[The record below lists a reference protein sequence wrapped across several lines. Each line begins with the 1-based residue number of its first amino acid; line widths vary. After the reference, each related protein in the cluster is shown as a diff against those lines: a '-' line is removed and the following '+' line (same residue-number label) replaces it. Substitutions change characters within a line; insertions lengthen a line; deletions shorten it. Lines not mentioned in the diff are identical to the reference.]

1 MKDIIQK
8 VKHLF
13 IVLLNF
19 LKKLITKFEGKH
31 FFTGVKNIFSKS
43 YFNKF
48 DDLKIKYKKD
58 PKKALVLIFSIVIAF
73 SILVGSSYAY
83 LTYISKTNNKVTI
96 SAGTLALSFE
106 NEANA
111 ISLSNE
117 LPQEDKEALGKNEE
131 YDFTITNKG
140 TLDSNF
146 KITLDNTC
154 TVGKSYTIEGESV
167 TVDKC
172 IPNKYIKVGL
182 KEETDGV
189 YEILKYN
196 EEDGSYIIDSNYLN
210 AGESRNY
217 KMKIWL
223 SYDTP
228 NDYNSAGGK
237 NIVYSAKLGLS
248 YEQGEE
254 KTEKNTYIVRYNAN
268 GGEGSISDSTFTYGT
283 AKALS
288 KNTFTKEGYNFIGW
302 STLKDGKVEY
312 TDQEEVKDLTTTE
325 EKVIT
330 LYAVWGKGINYTVVY
345 DTNGGEDKKS
355 EVFEYDK
362 IEKID
367 KPTKEFKVNITNS
380 ASGTLSVES
389 VSKAQTFAGWTA
401 DSNLNTTTAEYGS
414 SALLGTKWT
423 DPKTKAVATYFRNL
437 RKTSGTVTLT
447 ANWKP
452 VAVTLPTI
460 TKTGYEC
467 GYSESST
474 GTEIT
479 YKSGSS
485 YLPSETESSKTL
497 YTVCEATT
505 YTVEYYTYD
514 GKTKLGT
521 STHDYGVSKA
531 LTTMSTL
538 GGSAPSSKV
547 SFYGWATEENST
559 KIAYADGERVKDL
572 ADKGGEAVKLYA
584 IWRSEG
590 VTLTYKSGINSAT
603 SSTSSTYYYY
613 NGATSVSITTGAP
626 ASITNWSALG
636 WRDDKA
642 ADAKEYSSNT
652 ATNFSQSTTLYGVY
666 SRSYTANFYSG
677 ASKATTTTVT
687 SSTAY
692 YNSSEASTPTT
703 VSITTAS
710 AANSTDI
717 SNWTELGWRDDT
729 TADAKEY
736 SYGSSVTVAFGTD
749 FYGVYSRT
757 LTISY
762 NGNSS
767 TGGSTSNTTKT
778 VYLNSNS
785 ATTSSQTVTLASNG
799 FTRTG
804 YTFSKWAAGSAS
816 GTEYS
821 AGASYTAGVAYNAST
836 FGTTMYAKWSANTY
850 AIEYYTYDGA
860 SKLGTSNHT
869 YAAAKALTTM
879 SSLGGS
885 APSSKVSFYGWATS
899 ANSTTRAYSDGES
912 VTSLTSTSGGTVKL
926 YAIWRSSGVTLTYKS
941 GINSATSSTSST
953 YYYYNGATS
962 VAITTGAPASVTNW
976 SALGWRDD
984 TTAGVKEYSSN
995 TATNFSQSTTLYGVY
1010 SRSYTANFYSG
1021 ASKATTTKVT
1031 SSTAYY
1037 NSSQSATPTTVS
1049 ITTVS
1054 ATNSTDISNWTELGW
1069 RDDTTADA
1077 KEYSYGAS
1085 VTVAFGTNFYG
1096 VYSRTLTVSYNGN
1109 SSTGGSTSNTTKTVY
1124 LNSNSTTTSSQAVTL
1139 ASNGFTRTG
1148 YTFSKWAAGS
1158 ASGTEYSAGAS
1169 YTPGVA
1175 YNASTFGTTMYAK
1188 WTANTYTVEYY
1199 TYDGATKL
1207 GNSTHTYAA
1216 AKALTTMSSLGGTA
1230 PSSKVSFY
1238 GWATSANSTTRAYSD
1253 GESVTSLTSTSGGT
1267 VKVYA
1272 IWRSSGVTLTYK
1284 SGINSATSSTSETYY
1299 YFNAATSVAIKT
1311 ATPASITNWTALG
1324 WRDDTTAGAKEYSSN
1339 TSSNFSQSTTLY
1351 GVYSRSYTA
1360 NFYSGAS
1367 KATTTTVT
1375 SSTAYYNSS
1384 QSATPTTVSI
1394 TTASAANSTDISN
1407 WTELGWRDD
1416 TTADAKEYSYGSS
1429 VTVAFGTD
1437 FYGVYSRTLTIS
1449 YNGNSSTGGS
1459 TSNTTKTVYLN
1470 SNSATTSSQTVTLAS
1485 NGFTRTGYTFSK
1497 WAAGSASGT
1506 EYSAGASYT
1515 AGVAYNASTFGT
1527 TMYAKWSANTYAIE
1541 YYTYDGAS
1549 KLGTSNH
1556 TYAAA
1561 KALTT
1566 MSSLGGSAPSSKV
1579 SFYGWATSANSTT
1592 RAYSDGESVTS
1603 LTSTSGGTVKLY
1615 AIWRSSGVTLTYK
1628 SGVNNEEIST
1638 SDTYYYYNA
1647 ATSVSIKT
1655 AYTSDILYWNN
1666 LGWRDDTIAGD
1677 KEYSMNTSYSFS
1689 SSTIL
1694 YGAYSRIITVYYS
1707 GNNNTGGSTSNTIKT
1722 IYLNS
1727 NSTTTSDQTITL
1739 ASNGFTKT
1747 GYIFSKWEE
1756 RYTYE
1761 QYGAGTSYNPNFSYN
1776 DQEDG
1781 DLKVYMSAVWTAK
1794 TKSISFQITYDTSTF
1809 SGPSSAYSTSTYQTL
1824 SKSST
1829 TLRYGT
1835 NERITASPAYPDDR
1849 YTGSVSCTN
1858 GITATLT
1865 VGSGTTDRT
1874 DTIKVTNN
1882 SDSTTSS
1889 VCTIKYTP
1897 KWEGIAYGSY
1907 TAGNNLTYA
1916 GSTWTIKADNGA
1928 NTGLVLNATAGT
1940 GDYKSDVQSNLG
1952 NSSVNTDVSGGG
1964 IVAQSSGA
1972 YVSTDGGISTGYT
1985 NNVYWTGSSKIY
1997 NSEIRNTYTVS
2008 PEIWTRGG
2016 NHYRT
2021 NLEKSTGD
2029 LTTVSLNS
2037 ILDVTKVVDVGI
2049 ISSSGSGYAVTDG
2062 NFIIDNGSYTS
2073 SVNSNYYSKHGRHNA
2088 ITGGS
2093 TNRVNTDYK
2102 LLRLDDPSSSTWT
2115 ITSSGSLA
2123 NTYWY
2128 TMYYC
2133 GGSYHGK
2140 QVVYYYNDSNS
2151 FYYGNQGTG
2160 NGWNS
2165 DTSASF
2171 STTYANDWSYS
2182 NSDGY
2187 RYADMAGYASSNCAK
2202 DNYVNCTYKTISG
2215 YTRYHRT
2222 YHFDTHNSNQYC
2234 YKPTTYTTKNVSV
2247 SVYYRPYLIVRE
2259 R

>member
-1 MKDIIQK
+1 
-8 VKHLF
+8 
-13 IVLLNF
+13 
-19 LKKLITKFEGKH
+19 
-31 FFTGVKNIFSKS
+31 
-43 YFNKF
+43 
-48 DDLKIKYKKD
+48 
-58 PKKALVLIFSIVIAF
+58 
-73 SILVGSSYAY
+73 
-83 LTYISKTNNKVTI
+83 
-96 SAGTLALSFE
+96 
-106 NEANA
+106 
-111 ISLSNE
+111 
-117 LPQEDKEALGKNEE
+117 
-131 YDFTITNKG
+131 
-140 TLDSNF
+140 
-146 KITLDNTC
+146 
-154 TVGKSYTIEGESV
+154 
-167 TVDKC
+167 
-172 IPNKYIKVGL
+172 
-182 KEETDGV
+182 
-189 YEILKYN
+189 
-196 EEDGSYIIDSNYLN
+196 
-210 AGESRNY
+210 
-217 KMKIWL
+217 
-223 SYDTP
+223 
-228 NDYNSAGGK
+228 
-237 NIVYSAKLGLS
+237 
-248 YEQGEE
+248 
-254 KTEKNTYIVRYNAN
+254 
-268 GGEGSISDSTFTYGT
+268 
-283 AKALS
+283 
-288 KNTFTKEGYNFIGW
+288 
-302 STLKDGKVEY
+302 
-312 TDQEEVKDLTTTE
+312 
-325 EKVIT
+325 
-330 LYAVWGKGINYTVVY
+330 
-345 DTNGGEDKKS
+345 
-355 EVFEYDK
+355 
-362 IEKID
+362 
-367 KPTKEFKVNITNS
+367 
-380 ASGTLSVES
+380 
-389 VSKAQTFAGWTA
+389 
-401 DSNLNTTTAEYGS
+401 
-414 SALLGTKWT
+414 
-423 DPKTKAVATYFRNL
+423 
-437 RKTSGTVTLT
+437 
-447 ANWKP
+447 
-452 VAVTLPTI
+452 
-460 TKTGYEC
+460 
-467 GYSESST
+467 
-474 GTEIT
+474 
-479 YKSGSS
+479 
-485 YLPSETESSKTL
+485 
-497 YTVCEATT
+497 
-505 YTVEYYTYD
+505 
-514 GKTKLGT
+514 
-521 STHDYGVSKA
+521 
-531 LTTMSTL
+531 
-538 GGSAPSSKV
+538 
-547 SFYGWATEENST
+547 
-559 KIAYADGERVKDL
+559 
-572 ADKGGEAVKLYA
+572 
-584 IWRSEG
+584 
-590 VTLTYKSGINSAT
+590 
-603 SSTSSTYYYY
+603 
-613 NGATSVSITTGAP
+613 
-626 ASITNWSALG
+626 
-636 WRDDKA
+636 
-642 ADAKEYSSNT
+642 
-652 ATNFSQSTTLYGVY
+652 
-666 SRSYTANFYSG
+666 
-677 ASKATTTTVT
+677 
-687 SSTAY
+687 
-692 YNSSEASTPTT
+692 
-703 VSITTAS
+703 
-710 AANSTDI
+710 
-717 SNWTELGWRDDT
+717 
-729 TADAKEY
+729 
-736 SYGSSVTVAFGTD
+736 
-749 FYGVYSRT
+749 
-757 LTISY
+757 
-762 NGNSS
+762 
-767 TGGSTSNTTKT
+767 
-778 VYLNSNS
+778 
-785 ATTSSQTVTLASNG
+785 
-799 FTRTG
+799 
-804 YTFSKWAAGSAS
+804 
-816 GTEYS
+816 
-821 AGASYTAGVAYNAST
+821 
-836 FGTTMYAKWSANTY
+836 MYAKWSANTY

-879 SSLGGS
+879 SSLGG
-885 APSSKVSFYGWATS
+885 T
-899 ANSTTRAYSDGES
+899 
-912 VTSLTSTSGGTVKL
+912 
-926 YAIWRSSGVTLTYKS
+926 
-941 GINSATSSTSST
+941 
-953 YYYYNGATS
+953 
-962 VAITTGAPASVTNW
+962 
-976 SALGWRDD
+976 
-984 TTAGVKEYSSN
+984 
-995 TATNFSQSTTLYGVY
+995 
-1010 SRSYTANFYSG
+1010 
-1021 ASKATTTKVT
+1021 
-1031 SSTAYY
+1031 
-1037 NSSQSATPTTVS
+1037 
-1049 ITTVS
+1049 
-1054 ATNSTDISNWTELGW
+1054 
-1069 RDDTTADA
+1069 
-1077 KEYSYGAS
+1077 
-1085 VTVAFGTNFYG
+1085 
-1096 VYSRTLTVSYNGN
+1096 
-1109 SSTGGSTSNTTKTVY
+1109 
-1124 LNSNSTTTSSQAVTL
+1124 
-1139 ASNGFTRTG
+1139 
-1148 YTFSKWAAGS
+1148 
-1158 ASGTEYSAGAS
+1158 
-1169 YTPGVA
+1169 
-1175 YNASTFGTTMYAK
+1175 
-1188 WTANTYTVEYY
+1188 
-1199 TYDGATKL
+1199 
-1207 GNSTHTYAA
+1207 
-1216 AKALTTMSSLGGTA
+1216 
-1230 PSSKVSFY
+1230 
-1238 GWATSANSTTRAYSD
+1238 
-1253 GESVTSLTSTSGGT
+1253 
-1267 VKVYA
+1267 
-1272 IWRSSGVTLTYK
+1272 
-1284 SGINSATSSTSETYY
+1284 
-1299 YFNAATSVAIKT
+1299 
-1311 ATPASITNWTALG
+1311 
-1324 WRDDTTAGAKEYSSN
+1324 
-1339 TSSNFSQSTTLY
+1339 
-1351 GVYSRSYTA
+1351 
-1360 NFYSGAS
+1360 
-1367 KATTTTVT
+1367 
-1375 SSTAYYNSS
+1375 
-1384 QSATPTTVSI
+1384 
-1394 TTASAANSTDISN
+1394 
-1407 WTELGWRDD
+1407 
-1416 TTADAKEYSYGSS
+1416 
-1429 VTVAFGTD
+1429 
-1437 FYGVYSRTLTIS
+1437 
-1449 YNGNSSTGGS
+1449 
-1459 TSNTTKTVYLN
+1459 
-1470 SNSATTSSQTVTLAS
+1470 
-1485 NGFTRTGYTFSK
+1485 
-1497 WAAGSASGT
+1497 
-1506 EYSAGASYT
+1506 
-1515 AGVAYNASTFGT
+1515 
-1527 TMYAKWSANTYAIE
+1527 
-1541 YYTYDGAS
+1541 
-1549 KLGTSNH
+1549 
-1556 TYAAA
+1556 
-1561 KALTT
+1561 
-1566 MSSLGGSAPSSKV
+1566 APSSKV

-1897 KWEGIAYGSY
+1897 KWQGIAYGSY

-2171 STTYANDWSYS
+2171 STTYANDWPYS

>member
-111 ISLSNE
+111 ISLSNG
-117 LPQEDKEALGKNEE
+117 LPQEDKEALQNNEE

-380 ASGTLSVES
+380 ASGALSAES

-479 YKSGSS
+479 YKSGAS

-531 LTTMSTL
+531 LTTMST
-538 GGSAPSSKV
+538 
-547 SFYGWATEENST
+547 
-559 KIAYADGERVKDL
+559 
-572 ADKGGEAVKLYA
+572 
-584 IWRSEG
+584 
-590 VTLTYKSGINSAT
+590 
-603 SSTSSTYYYY
+603 
-613 NGATSVSITTGAP
+613 
-626 ASITNWSALG
+626 
-636 WRDDKA
+636 
-642 ADAKEYSSNT
+642 
-652 ATNFSQSTTLYGVY
+652 
-666 SRSYTANFYSG
+666 
-677 ASKATTTTVT
+677 
-687 SSTAY
+687 
-692 YNSSEASTPTT
+692 
-703 VSITTAS
+703 
-710 AANSTDI
+710 
-717 SNWTELGWRDDT
+717 
-729 TADAKEY
+729 
-736 SYGSSVTVAFGTD
+736 
-749 FYGVYSRT
+749 
-757 LTISY
+757 
-762 NGNSS
+762 
-767 TGGSTSNTTKT
+767 
-778 VYLNSNS
+778 
-785 ATTSSQTVTLASNG
+785 
-799 FTRTG
+799 
-804 YTFSKWAAGSAS
+804 
-816 GTEYS
+816 
-821 AGASYTAGVAYNAST
+821 
-836 FGTTMYAKWSANTY
+836 
-850 AIEYYTYDGA
+850 
-860 SKLGTSNHT
+860 
-869 YAAAKALTTM
+869 
-879 SSLGGS
+879 LGGS

-1124 LNSNSTTTSSQAVTL
+1124 LNSNSTTTSSQTVTL

-1169 YTPGVA
+1169 YTAGVA

-1188 WTANTYTVEYY
+1188 WSANTYAIEYY
-1199 TYDGATKL
+1199 TYDGASKL
-1207 GNSTHTYAA
+1207 GTSNHTYAA
-1216 AKALTTMSSLGGTA
+1216 AKALTTMSSLGGSA

-1238 GWATSANSTTRAYSD
+1238 GWATEENSTKIAYAD
-1253 GESVTSLTSTSGGT
+1253 GERVKDLADKGGEA
-1267 VKVYA
+1267 VKLYA
-1272 IWRSSGVTLTYK
+1272 IWRSEGVTLTYK
-1284 SGINSATSSTSETYY
+1284 SGINSATSSTSDTYY
-1299 YFNAATSVAIKT
+1299 YYNGATSVAIT
-1311 ATPASITNWTALG
+1311 TGAPASITNWSALG
-1324 WRDDTTAGAKEYSSN
+1324 WRDDTTAGVKEYSSN
-1339 TSSNFSQSTTLY
+1339 TATNFSQSTTLY

-1416 TTADAKEYSYGSS
+1416 TTAGAKEYSYGTS
-1429 VTVAFGTD
+1429 VTVAFGTN

-1470 SNSATTSSQTVTLAS
+1470 SNSTTTSSQTVTLAS

-1865 VGSGTTDRT
+1865 AGSGTTDRT

-2171 STTYANDWSYS
+2171 STTYANDWPYS